1 MTRFI
6 PILLTLALVGCNSSS
21 TTAPVAEAGH
31 DHGHDHEHASGP
43 HGGDILELGEYHGEL
58 VHDHDSNTVTVFI
71 LDGAAAENVPVDAKE
86 AVINITREGLAKQF
100 KLTASPVEGEPENF
114 SSRFVSTEAELIT
127 ELDNE
132 GTAAV
137 FAVDINGEP
146 HRGMVEHHHDHHHD
160 HAHEHGDEHAH
171 EHGDDAE
178 HAEGEADHPEADHDH
193 AGETAEEHAAHA
205 DEAPADAA
213 PPAEAAK

>member
-21 TTAPVAEAGH
+21 TKAPVAEAGH
-31 DHGHDHEHASGP
+31 DHDHEHASGP

-86 AVINITREGLAKQF
+86 AVINITREGVPGMQF
-100 KLTASPVEGEPENF
+100 ALSALPVEGEPEGF
-114 SSRFVSTEAELIT
+114 SSRFASSDAKLIE

-132 GTAAV
+132 GSAAV
-137 FAVDINGEP
+137 FSVEINGEP
-146 HRGMVEHHHDHHHD
+146 HRGMVEHHHDHDHD
-160 HAHEHGDEHAH
+160 HAHEHGDEH
-171 EHGDDAE
+171 E
-178 HAEGEADHPEADHDH
+178 HAEGEADHAEADHDH

-205 DEAPADAA
+205 DAAPAEAAPPADAA
-213 PPAEAAK
+213 K

>member
-1 MTRFI
+1 MARFI
-6 PILLTLALVGCNSSS
+6 PILLTLAVIGCNSSS
-21 TTAPVAEAGH
+21 QAPIAEDAH
-31 DHGHDHEHASGP
+31 DHGHEHASGP

-58 VHDHDSNTVTVFI
+58 VHDHDANTVTVFI

-114 SSRFVSTEAELIT
+114 SSRFVSSEAELIT

-146 HRGMVEHHHDHHHD
+146 HRGIVEHHHDHDHD
-160 HAHEHGDEHAH
+160 HAHEHGDEH
-171 EHGDDAE
+171 E
-178 HAEGEADHPEADHDH
+178 HAEGEADHAEADHGH

-205 DEAPADAA
+205 DEVPAYAAPPADAA
-213 PPAEAAK
+213 K

>member
-6 PILLTLALVGCNSSS
+6 PILLMLTLVGCNSSS
-21 TTAPVAEAGH
+21 TQAPVADSGH
-31 DHGHDHEHASGP
+31 DHGHGHEHASGP
-43 HGGDILELGEYHGEL
+43 HGGDIIELGEYHGEL

-100 KLTASPVEGEPENF
+100 KLAASPVEGEPENF
-114 SSRFVSTEAELIT
+114 SSRFVSSEAELIT

-137 FAVDINGEP
+137 FSVEINGEP
-146 HRGMVEHHHDHHHD
+146 HRGMVEHHHDHDHD
-160 HAHEHGDEHAH
+160 HGHAHEH
-171 EHGDDAE
+171 DDGHE
-178 HAEGEADHPEADHDH
+178 HAEGDADHDH
-193 AGETAEEHAAHA
+193 AGETAEEHAEHAH
-205 DEAPADAA
+205 E
-213 PPAEAAK
+213 